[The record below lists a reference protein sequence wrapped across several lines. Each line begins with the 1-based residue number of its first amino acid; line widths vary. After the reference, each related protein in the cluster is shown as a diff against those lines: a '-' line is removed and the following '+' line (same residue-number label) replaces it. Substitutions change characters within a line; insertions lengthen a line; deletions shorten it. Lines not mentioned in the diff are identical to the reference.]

1 MEIWK
6 DINDYESIYQINQK
20 GDLKSL
26 KRKTTGTF
34 TSIDKL
40 IRKDLNKKGY
50 YTYTLCKNGKSQRK
64 LLHRLLAKA
73 FIPNPNNYPCVNH
86 IDGNPLNNDLSN
98 LEWCTY
104 SYNTIHGYE
113 KNGRLN
119 PNRKLKESE
128 VIEIKEKL
136 KNPYWGI
143 VRDLSIEYNVSN
155 WIISLIKNF
164 KSYKRN

>member
-6 DINDYESIYQINQK
+6 DINDYESVYQINQN
-20 GDLKSL
+20 GDVKSL
-26 KRKTTGTF
+26 KRKSSGTF
-34 TSIDKL
+34 TSIDKI

-50 YTYTLCKNGKSQRK
+50 YTYTLCKNNKSKRK
-64 LLHRLLAKA
+64 LLHRLLAET
-73 FIPNPNNYPCVNH
+73 FIANPNNYPCVNH
-86 IDGNPLNNDLSN
+86 IDGNPLNNNLNN

-128 VIEIKEKL
+128 VIEIKERL

>member
-6 DINDYESIYQINQK
+6 DINDYESVYQINQN
-20 GDLKSL
+20 GDVKSL
-26 KRKTTGTF
+26 KRKSSGTF
-34 TSIDKL
+34 TSIDKI

-50 YTYTLCKNGKSQRK
+50 YTYRLCKNNKSKRK
-64 LLHRLLAKA
+64 LLHRLLAEA

-86 IDGNPLNNDLSN
+86 IDGNPLNNNLNN

-128 VIEIKEKL
+128 VIEIKERL

-143 VRDLSIEYNVSN
+143 VRDLSIEYHVSN

>member
-50 YTYTLCKNGKSQRK
+50 YTYTLYKNGKSQRK

-136 KNPYWGI
+136 KNPYRGI